1 MRRYLLLFIIML
13 MPAHAFLDSLSD
25 SDSITTDTVSG
36 LCSDTY
42 VLIQYSVDDEI
53 VGVETVETDDG
64 EFEVEFTPDD
74 EDTYTIFASCD
85 GDVDSLSVCYGDCD
99 DGDDESD
106 EESDSDEC
114 EEYLD
119 CGDWGECID
128 GERVRDCVYACS
140 GETTSTYTDCTDT
153 STTLEDDTG
162 SVNETCS
169 ESWSCRQWDE
179 CTNGVEERECYDYNE
194 CGTEELKPDT
204 TQSCTV
210 EEESV
215 VIVEETESYTVP
227 STPTP
232 VTYEEPTTETV
243 YVPVE
248 PEIVTVPAQTI
259 DYKNF
264 AIVGGIIMSVI
275 IFIALSVMVVMH
287 YMNAHASSSND
298 DEMIEFVKQERRAG
312 IDEEQ
317 IRASLKE
324 SGWHKDEIQHA
335 LDDTKDAVPEKPVQE
350 NIARE
355 GFEPPTSGL

>member
-1 MRRYLLLFIIML
+1 MKRYILLFIL
-13 MPAHAFLDSLSD
+13 LLLPAHAFLDSLVDSSD
-25 SDSITTDTVSG
+25 VEDTVVSG
-36 LCSDTY
+36 LCDETY
-42 VLIQYSVDDEI
+42 VLLQYSQDDDI
-53 VGVETVETDDG
+53 IGVETVDTDDG
-64 EFEVEFTPDD
+64 TFETTFTPDG
-74 EDTYTIFASCD
+74 EDTYTIFASCA
-85 GDVDSLSVCYGDCD
+85 GDVDSVQICYGDCSD
-99 DGDDESD
+99 DDSD
-106 EESDSDEC
+106 EDSGGDEC

-140 GETTSTYTDCTDT
+140 GETTSTYTDCSDT

-169 ESWSCRQWDE
+169 ESWSCKQWGE
-179 CTNGVEERECYDYNE
+179 CIDGTQVRECNDYNLCGTSALKPEESQSCVVEEPYVPE
-194 CGTEELKPDT
+194 P
-204 TQSCTV
+204 V
-210 EEESV
+210 EPAPPAPV
-215 VIVEETESYTVP
+215 SYQ
-227 STPTP
+227 
-232 VTYEEPTTETV
+232 EPRTETV

-248 PEIVTVPAQTI
+248 PEVVMVPAQTI

-264 AIVGGIIMSVI
+264 AIVGGIIVAVI
-275 IFIALSVMVVMH
+275 VFIALSVMVVMH

-317 IRASLKE
+317 IRASLKD

-335 LDDTKDAVPEKPVQE
+335 LDDTKEMSQE